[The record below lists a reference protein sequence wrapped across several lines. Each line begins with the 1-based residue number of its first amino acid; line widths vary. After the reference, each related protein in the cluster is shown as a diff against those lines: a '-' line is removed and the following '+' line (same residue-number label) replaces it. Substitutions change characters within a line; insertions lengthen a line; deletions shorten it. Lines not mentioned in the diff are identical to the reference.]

1 MKNVYLA
8 GPFFDAEQI
17 ERIERMEQALTNNP
31 TVASFFSP
39 RSETCAEFEMGTREW
54 AAATF
59 KVDRDHIDQADV
71 VVAVIDYVDD
81 FVDPGTAWEI
91 GYANANQKPVILL
104 KEKPNGSVNLMM
116 AIPAHAVLL
125 HVSDVAQYDF
135 DEMPT
140 SEWTGDMF

>member
-1 MKNVYLA
+1 
-8 GPFFDAEQI
+8 
-17 ERIERMEQALTNNP
+17 MEQALTNNP

-81 FVDPGTAWEI
+81 
-91 GYANANQKPVILL
+91 LL
-104 KEKPNGSVNLMM
+104 IQE
-116 AIPAHAVLL
+116 LL
-125 HVSDVAQYDF
+125 GKLAMPMPIKSQLFCLKKSQMGVSI
-135 DEMPT
+135 
-140 SEWTGDMF
+140 